1 MLDYQC
7 NKYYIKNAY
16 ELEQKYQA
24 YIEMKE
30 EQKKILE
37 VTNNLTNAE
46 TDLMNILGRLGV
58 IDTHIWIAQVK
69 AILNPKEMVEV
80 RHNLSIRRQKLRNQI
95 EYNEN
100 RIEDA
105 KNNIKNIT
113 KKNPQYSKVKRDYT
127 VYRAGQDIRHKIVL
141 AKTISCV
148 TIKSGFL

>member
-1 MLDYQC
+1 MIIDKLKSIIEVK
-7 NKYYIKNAY
+7 KYVCKGGFGR
-16 ELEQKYQA
+16 
-24 YIEMKE
+24 KE

-105 KNNIKNIT
+105 KNNIKN
-113 KKNPQYSKVKRDYT
+113 
-127 VYRAGQDIRHKIVL
+127 L
-141 AKTISCV
+141 L
-148 TIKSGFL
+148 F

>member
-1 MLDYQC
+1 MQQVLH
-7 NKYYIKNAY
+7 KNAY

-113 KKNPQYSKVKRDYT
+113 KKNPEYAKEALQILDMYDKR
-127 VYRAGQDIRHKIVL
+127 
-141 AKTISCV
+141 
-148 TIKSGFL
+148 

>member
-1 MLDYQC
+1 
-7 NKYYIKNAY
+7 
-16 ELEQKYQA
+16 
-24 YIEMKE
+24 MKE

-113 KKNPQYSKVKRDYT
+113 KKNPEYAKEALQILDMYDKR
-127 VYRAGQDIRHKIVL
+127 
-141 AKTISCV
+141 
-148 TIKSGFL
+148 